1 MKSYLALIEINPG
14 GVSLQVF
21 RGRTH
26 DGQEVAV
33 KVQYRDLQDKF
44 ECDTATMESVL
55 DLIQIVHPQF
65 GFKGLFQETKG
76 RLRSEL
82 DFESEAENSVRCSRE
97 LKHLPYLYVPRVLE
111 ECSSKRILTTEFI
124 DGIKVSDKEALENA
138 GLNLARID
146 RDIINIFAQQL
157 FLTGF
162 IHADPHPGNILIRQ
176 GQVVL
181 LDHGL
186 YEEISDQVR
195 EALAGLWV
203 GIVQQDHQAMQSCCE
218 RLEVKDYRVFAIA
231 LSQRFIASAP
241 GTEDELDFTK
251 MFGGRGFNRKIFHSL
266 PAEKKQEI
274 RQILNKFHDRMFET
288 FQGMPPCMI
297 LVMRN
302 LNTIRGLITAHRTG
316 VDRFHTMARTAVA
329 GKFSGGFRGALAKFV
344 FEMRLLWDSIKMLSL
359 SVGLNIV
366 QKLGFEALDHPEL

>member
-1 MKSYLALIEINPG
+1 M
-14 GVSLQVF
+14 
-21 RGRTH
+21 
-26 DGQEVAV
+26 
-33 KVQYRDLQDKF
+33 
-44 ECDTATMESVL
+44 
-55 DLIQIVHPQF
+55 
-65 GFKGLFQETKG
+65 
-76 RLRSEL
+76 
-82 DFESEAENSVRCSRE
+82 
-97 LKHLPYLYVPRVLE
+97 
-111 ECSSKRILTTEFI
+111 
-124 DGIKVSDKEALENA
+124 
-138 GLNLARID
+138 
-146 RDIINIFAQQL
+146 
-157 FLTGF
+157 
-162 IHADPHPGNILIRQ
+162 
-176 GQVVL
+176 
-181 LDHGL
+181 
-186 YEEISDQVR
+186 
-195 EALAGLWV
+195 
-203 GIVQQDHQAMQSCCE
+203 
-218 RLEVKDYRVFAIA
+218 FAIA

>member
-1 MKSYLALIEINPG
+1 M
-14 GVSLQVF
+14 
-21 RGRTH
+21 
-26 DGQEVAV
+26 
-33 KVQYRDLQDKF
+33 KVQYRDLQEKF

-55 DLIQIVHPQF
+55 DVVQILHPQF

-82 DFESEAENSVRCSRE
+82 DFEAEAENSVRCSRE
-97 LKHLPYLYVPRVLE
+97 LKHLPYLYIPRVLE

-176 GQVVL
+176 SPGSREGQVVL

-186 YEEISDQVR
+186 YEEISDEVR

-218 RLEVKDYRVFAIA
+218 RLKVKDYRVFAIVV
-231 LSQRFIASAP
+231 SQRFIASAP

-302 LNTIRGLITAHRTG
+302 LNTIRGLITAHGTG
-316 VDRFHTMARTAVA
+316 VDRFRTMARTAVA

-344 FEMRLLWDSIKMLSL
+344 FEMRLLWDSIKMFSL

-366 QKLGFEALDHPEL
+366 KKLGLEALDHPEL